1 MSFVRCRCGEFYIE
15 ETSELGLCSKC
26 TENLPI
32 SDPLS
37 KLSNKLNTLE
47 ILLLR
52 CKDVLNN
59 SKVSDN
65 LNYER
70 LILIKEIEEFN
81 SNDVEV

>member
-15 ETSELGLCSKC
+15 ETSDLGLCTKC
-26 TENLPI
+26 TENLSS

-52 CKDVLNN
+52 CRNVLNN
-59 SKVSDN
+59 SRVDDD
-65 LNYER
+65 LNSER
-70 LILIKEIEEFN
+70 LLLIKEIEEM
-81 SNDVEV
+81 DK